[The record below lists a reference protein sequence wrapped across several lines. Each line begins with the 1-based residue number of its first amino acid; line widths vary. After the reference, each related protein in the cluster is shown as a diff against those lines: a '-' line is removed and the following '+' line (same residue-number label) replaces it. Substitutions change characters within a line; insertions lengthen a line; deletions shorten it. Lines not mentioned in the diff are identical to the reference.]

1 MTAITDEAAPPAEAN
16 EAGAGRSGPPRGTA
30 LAGATAAAEAVPVT
44 PPGARHLVLVDGSG
58 YIFRAFH
65 ALPPMTRPDGTPVNA
80 VYGFTQM
87 LSRFLTD
94 HRGSHLAV
102 VFDASRSTFRNE
114 IFPDYKAH
122 RPEPPPE
129 LVPQFALIREAT
141 AAFGVACVEQQ
152 GFEADDMIA
161 AYARHFTEAGG
172 EVTIVSSD
180 KDLMQL
186 VRPGVQMLDPI
197 KQKPIRAA
205 EVEEKFGVPP
215 EKVPDV
221 QALAGDPTDNVP
233 GVPGIGIK
241 TAAQLI
247 TEYGDLETLLEKAGG
262 IRQPKRREAL
272 VGNADKA
279 RLSKRLVTLD
289 ADAPLTEPI
298 DSLAVKPPE
307 PARLAQFLQQ
317 QGFRS
322 VLARMGLGE
331 AAGDAGA
338 RARNSAVAAHVAA
351 QAAVQ
356 GTATAPAAPDA
367 GKAPFG
373 PYETVTSLAALE
385 PWIAEARAAGILGLD
400 TETDSLN
407 ALRARL
413 VGICLATAPG
423 RACYIPLR
431 HVAPGAQQADMLAE
445 PAAAPEQIP
454 FDQAIEALRP
464 LLTDRS
470 VLKVLQNAKYD
481 LEVLCRAENGGIAV
495 APVDDTMLI
504 SYALEA
510 GRHGHGMDELSVLHL
525 GHKPMGFDEVT
536 GTGRA
541 RISFDRVPLDKA
553 TAYAAEDADVT
564 LRLWQVL
571 RPRLLPEGA
580 LALYEQVERRMVA
593 VLRDMELAGIKVD
606 GAELARIGED
616 FSGRMAALEQEIHG
630 LAGRPF
636 NVGSPKQ
643 LGEILFDEMKLPGGK
658 RSKASGAWGT
668 DASVLEELSAQGVPL
683 ARKVLDWRQLSKLK
697 STYVDGLTAA
707 IDPRDGRVHTDFAM
721 AVAATGRLSS
731 TEPNLQNIP
740 IRTEEGAR
748 IRRAFVAEAGH
759 VLLSADYSQ
768 IELRLLAHL
777 ADVPA
782 LREAFEKGE
791 DIHAR
796 TAADIFRLAPG
807 AVDREARRRAKTIN
821 FGIIYG
827 MSAFGLASRLGI
839 PPVEARGI
847 IDAYFGQ
854 YPGIRDAMERL
865 KEEAR
870 LQGYVSTSFGRKLW
884 IPDIGARD
892 MVRRAGAER
901 AAINAPFQGGAAEI
915 IKRAM
920 VRVPGALRAAGLA
933 GRMLLQVHDELVFE
947 VPEAEVE
954 ATAALV
960 RTVME
965 GVVTLRV
972 PLAVEVGTGRSWAEA
987 H

>member
-1 MTAITDEAAPPAEAN
+1 MTAITEEAATP
-16 EAGAGRSGPPRGTA
+16 EAGRARSTA
-30 LAGATAAAEAVPVT
+30 LAGAAASAEAVPVT

-80 VYGFTQM
+80 VFGFTQM
-87 LSRFLTD
+87 LSRFLMD

-102 VFDASRSTFRNE
+102 VFDAGRVTFRSDLY
-114 IFPDYKAH
+114 PDYKAH
-122 RPEPPPE
+122 RPDPPPE

-141 AAFGVACVEQQ
+141 EAFGVACVERE

-161 AYARHFTEAGG
+161 AYAKRFVEEGG

-197 KQKPIRAA
+197 KQKPIREA
-205 EVEEKFGVPP
+205 EVVEKFGVPP
-215 EKVPDV
+215 AKVVDV

-247 TEYGDLETLLEKAGG
+247 TEYGDLETLLANAPK
-262 IRQPKRREAL
+262 IKQPKRREAL
-272 VGNADKA
+272 VENAEKA
-279 RLSKRLVTLD
+279 RISRTLVKLD
-289 ADAPLTEPI
+289 DAAPLTAPI
-298 DSLAVKPPE
+298 EALAVKPPE
-307 PARLAQFLQQ
+307 PATLKKFLEV

-322 VLARMGLGE
+322 VLARMGLGD
-331 AAGDAGA
+331 AAGDAGT
-338 RARNSAVAAHVAA
+338 RARNSAVAAHAAA
-351 QAAVQ
+351 QAVTPKADP
-356 GTATAPAAPDA
+356 GS
-367 GKAPFG
+367 APFG
-373 PYETVTSLAALE
+373 GYETVTTLEALQA
-385 PWIAEARAAGILGLD
+385 WIAEAEAAGLVGLD

-407 ALRARL
+407 ALRANL
-413 VGICLATAPG
+413 VGICLSTAPG

-431 HVAPGAQQADMLAE
+431 HVATGAAQSDMLAE
-445 PAAAPEQIP
+445 KAPEAPPQIP
-454 FDQAIEALRP
+454 FEQAIEALRP

-481 LEVLCRAENGGIAV
+481 LEVFCRPENGGIAV
-495 APVDDTMLI
+495 APIDDTMMI
-504 SYALEA
+504 SYAMEA

-525 GHKPMGFDEVT
+525 GHKPIPFDEVT

-541 RISFDRVPLDKA
+541 RVTFDKVPLEKA

-564 LRLWQVL
+564 LRLWHIL
-571 RPRLLPEGA
+571 KPRLREEGA
-580 LALYEQVERRMVA
+580 LALYEQVERRMVG
-593 VLRDMELAGIKVD
+593 VLRDMEIAGIKVD

-616 FSGRMAALEQEIHG
+616 FSQRMAQLEQEIHQ

-643 LGEILFDEMKLPGGK
+643 LGEILFDEMKLPGGR
-658 RSKASGAWGT
+658 RSKATGAWGT
-668 DASVLEELSAQGVPL
+668 DASVLEEVAASGSNSGAAL
-683 ARKVLDWRQLSKLK
+683 ARTVLDWRQLQKLK
-697 STYVDGLTAA
+697 STYVDGLQAA

-721 AVAATGRLSS
+721 AVASTGRLSS

-740 IRTEEGAR
+740 VRTAEGQR
-748 IRRAFVAEAGH
+748 IRQAFVAEPGH
-759 VLLSADYSQ
+759 VLMSADYSQ

-782 LREAFEKGE
+782 LRDAFKKGQ

-796 TAADIFRLAPG
+796 TAADIFHLPPD

-827 MSAFGLASRLGI
+827 MSAFGLAGRLGI
-839 PPVEARGI
+839 SPAEGKGI
-847 IDAYFGQ
+847 IDAYFAQ

-870 LQGYVSTSFGRKLW
+870 LQGYVSTSFGRRLW
-884 IPDIGARD
+884 VPDIGAKD

-901 AAINAPFQGGAAEI
+901 AAINAPFQGGAAEV

-920 VRVPGALRAAGLA
+920 VRLPRALGDAGLRA
-933 GRMLLQVHDELVFE
+933 RMLLQVHDELVFE

-954 ATAALV
+954 PTGRLV
-960 RTVME
+960 REVME